1 MTVVTLAPGPAAAWA
16 PHALE
21 ADRPAQ
27 PDVAA
32 TLLDRLARHAH
43 RTPDKPCLIHHQD
56 ERYSVL
62 TFADVQ
68 ALSERVAGTL
78 SRAVAGAPAHAAGA
92 HATGAQVTGAHAQA
106 PGGAPAS
113 RVVLLFLKHHPVQ
126 LPAYLGAMMAGLIPS
141 FMAFPTPKQDPV
153 LYWKSHAALIRRIR
167 PAAIVTYPE
176 IAGDLEALCAEFG
189 TRVLLIDE
197 LATGDPEGLPGPLPG
212 PGDTALLQHSSG
224 TTGLKKGVEL
234 TFGQIEA
241 QAAAYA
247 PAIGLG
253 PESTVV
259 SWLPYYHDM
268 GLFTAFLIPLTVGAA
283 VVSMDAFAWVGRPA
297 SLFELIERFRA
308 THCWLPNFAFRH
320 LVNTV
325 AREEAGGRRYE
336 LGSIEAFVS
345 CSEPVKSASLR
356 DFAKAFAGFG
366 IRPEQ
371 LTACYAMAETGFAV
385 AQSDPA
391 RHEAVR
397 FYAAEPL
404 RTSGRAVSVAPD
416 HPGARALVSNGP
428 PLDGVEIR
436 ILAPGVAPGGA
447 AAPVQEGALV
457 GEIAVRG
464 SIVFSGYYEDQ
475 AATAAALSDGW
486 YRTGDI
492 GFLDGGELFISGRI
506 KDVIIVHGRNYYA
519 HDIEEIVS
527 AEAGVVP
534 GRAVAVGVA
543 NEEAGSEDVIVL
555 AETRTADEAER
566 KALKRAIKR
575 AIFDGLELTVRSV
588 HLVGPGWLTKTSS
601 GKISRSENLARYRAE
616 TITARG

>member
-1 MTVVTLAPGPAAAWA
+1 MNVVTRAPVPAAAWTTRT
-16 PHALE
+16 LE
-21 ADRPAQ
+21 ADRPVQ
-27 PDVAA
+27 TDPAA
-32 TLLDRLARHAH
+32 TLLDRLARHAR

-68 ALSERVAGTL
+68 ALAERVAVTL
-78 SRAVAGAPAHAAGA
+78 SRAVAGAPAP
-92 HATGAQVTGAHAQA
+92 QEA
-106 PGGAPAS
+106 PLS

-126 LPAYLGAMMAGLIPS
+126 LPAYLGTMMAGLVPS

-167 PAAIVTYPE
+167 PAVIVTYPE
-176 IAGDLEALCAEFG
+176 IAGDLEALCAGFG
-189 TRVLLIDE
+189 TKVLLIDE
-197 LATGDPEGLPGPLPG
+197 LSAGDPGAVPGPLPG

-241 QAAAYA
+241 QATAYA

-253 PESTVV
+253 PDSTVV

-297 SLFELIERFRA
+297 SLFELIERFRG

-325 AREEAGGRRYE
+325 PREEAGGRRYR
-336 LGSIEAFVS
+336 LDSMDAFVS

-356 DFAKAFAGFG
+356 DFAEAFAGFG

-385 AQSDPA
+385 SQSDPL

-404 RTSGRAVSVAPD
+404 GTKGRAIAVAPD

-428 PLDGVEIR
+428 PLEGVEVR
-436 ILAPGVAPGGA
+436 ILAGA
-447 AAPVQEGALV
+447 AAPGGEGAPV

-464 SIVFSGYYEDQ
+464 SIVFSGYYEDP
-475 AATAAALSDGW
+475 AATAAALADGW

-492 GFLDGGELFISGRI
+492 GFIDGGELFISGRI

-519 HDIEEIVS
+519 HDIEEVVS

-543 NEEAGSEDVIVL
+543 NEEVGSEDVVVL
-555 AETRTADEAER
+555 AETRTVDEAAR

-575 AIFDGLELTVRSV
+575 AIFDRLELTVRSV
-588 HLVGPGWLTKTSS
+588 HLVDPGWLTKTSS

-616 TITARG
+616 HTTARG

>member
-1 MTVVTLAPGPAAAWA
+1 MTAVTLAPSPAAAWT

-27 PDVAA
+27 ADPAA
-32 TLLDRLARHAH
+32 TLLDRLARHAR

-68 ALSERVAGTL
+68 ALSERVAVTL
-78 SRAVAGAPAHAAGA
+78 SRAVAKPSAQVSPAQMTPADLTPAHSR
-92 HATGAQVTGAHAQA
+92 A
-106 PGGAPAS
+106 PGDALAS

-126 LPAYLGAMMAGLIPS
+126 LPAYLGTMMAGLIPS

-167 PAAIVTYPE
+167 PTAIVTYPE
-176 IAGDLEALCAEFG
+176 IACDLEALCAEFG
-189 TRVLLIDE
+189 TRVLLIDD
-197 LATGDPEGLPGPLPG
+197 LAAGDPEGLPGPLPG

-253 PESTVV
+253 PDSTVV

-297 SLFELIERFRA
+297 SLFELIERFRG

-325 AREEAGGRRYE
+325 PREEAGGRRYR
-336 LGSIEAFVS
+336 LDSIEAFVS
-345 CSEPVKSASLR
+345 CSEPVKSATLR
-356 DFAKAFAGFG
+356 EFGEAFAGFG

-385 AQSDPA
+385 SQSDPM

-404 RTSGRAVSVAPD
+404 RTSGRAVAVAPD

-428 PLDGVEIR
+428 PLDGVEVR
-436 ILAPGVAPGGA
+436 ILPPDGSAAAPGG
-447 AAPVQEGALV
+447 EGAPV

-464 SIVFSGYYEDQ
+464 SIVFSGYYEDP
-475 AATAAALSDGW
+475 AATAAALGDGW

-519 HDIEEIVS
+519 HDIEEVVS
-527 AEAGVVP
+527 AETGVVP

-543 NEEAGSEDVIVL
+543 NEEVGSEDVIVL

-566 KALKRAIKR
+566 KALTRAIKR
-575 AIFDGLELTVRSV
+575 AIFDRLELTVRSV
-588 HLVGPGWLTKTSS
+588 HLVTPGWLTKTSS
-601 GKISRSENLARYRAE
+601 GKISRSENLNRYRAE
-616 TITARG
+616 ALTARG